1 MFKKL
6 YKFAFLTL
14 LTATSCGNAETDVF
28 AEYRNADGSLEY
40 VNEEASQEFE
50 WTESAMDEGLPPD
63 EYLIQQPDLKVE
75 GFLISG
81 PLLDRTFTCEDTGE
95 AAELTYF
102 FASNPPNGTTGGW
115 IQRFAAVC
123 GEKYLVV
130 QYDDPTPERIFGPF
144 TKKNNAQ

>member
-6 YKFAFLTL
+6 YKFAFLTFL
-14 LTATSCGNAETDVF
+14 AATSCGTAESDVL

-40 VNEEASQEFE
+40 VNEEAVESFDY
-50 WTESAMDEGLPPD
+50 TEGSVEEGLPPD
-63 EYLIQQPDLKVE
+63 EYWKQAPEFAAD

-81 PLLDRTFTCEDTGE
+81 PLLNRTFTCADTGE
-95 AAELTYF
+95 AAQLTYF

-115 IQRFAAVC
+115 MQRFAASC
-123 GEKYLVV
+123 GEQYLVV

-144 TKKNNAQ
+144 TMKNNAQ